1 MSLVTLRNVILEAPE
16 THPEV
21 WEGRVSCCRRLW
33 LMRRP
38 EPTAGTNESCS
49 MNRKRD
55 SEP

>member
-21 WEGRVSCCRRLW
+21 WEGRVSGCRRLW